1 LGQPEAEFI
10 DEPAEEAFLVNRHR
24 RPAGF
29 PDVAEVED
37 DAAVRG
43 ELLRPVL
50 GKAEEPVD
58 VLLGRAV
65 AVFFLADEG
74 IGGRREDELDA
85 AVVQVANGVLRGGP
99 EGRVALGDEDG
110 DHEARAACAELAAPR
125 VGDLPDSRLD
135 GAHEAQELAALLG
148 PADRAGEGVDAAG
161 GRQGRAGGAG
171 LDGDP
176 GALGDSLVE
185 VRGLGASAVLV
196 ERLEDG

>member
-1 LGQPEAEFI
+1 MAPPVVRPEGAGGEGVATRTRGVAFAAIREAGLHRGGVGHEDLTVVSVGFIGSGEPVELLQVVLRAHASHGHPLSRRGELAGVEPGEALGQPKAEFI

-74 IGGRREDELDA
+74 IGG
-85 AVVQVANGVLRGGP
+85 
-99 EGRVALGDEDG
+99 
-110 DHEARAACAELAAPR
+110 
-125 VGDLPDSRLD
+125 
-135 GAHEAQELAALLG
+135 
-148 PADRAGEGVDAAG
+148 
-161 GRQGRAGGAG
+161 
-171 LDGDP
+171 
-176 GALGDSLVE
+176 
-185 VRGLGASAVLV
+185 
-196 ERLEDG
+196 